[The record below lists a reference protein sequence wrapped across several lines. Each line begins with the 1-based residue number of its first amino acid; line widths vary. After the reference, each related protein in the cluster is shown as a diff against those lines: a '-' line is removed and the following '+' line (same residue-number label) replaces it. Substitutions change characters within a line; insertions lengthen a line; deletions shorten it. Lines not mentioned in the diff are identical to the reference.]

1 MITKRILRRGALIAA
16 ALVVAAAFGAELYL
30 LDQQGDAAWNNAVR
44 ASESLASTLADS
56 VDETFADVDHALT
69 AAQAAAELAGF
80 SALPS
85 ALQDTLLFG
94 AAPIIKG
101 LETMMVVSPE
111 GRALYRFPAGP
122 AEDRTLA
129 SEAFFKAQLSG
140 KGFAYLGGPQP
151 GLLRPDA
158 AALFFSRRLSRPDGQ
173 FDGVVVATVKLDAL
187 RSKLAPVNV
196 GRNGIVILVRNDGRV
211 LLRQPSTDG
220 QGNAG
225 RDLSAARP
233 FRRMSNDPTISFTE
247 VSSTDGVNRFYV
259 NRQLTHAPVILTVAF
274 AVDDVMK
281 DWHRQALMLMVGGA
295 SLCLIILALIV
306 AFFRALESRF
316 RIEEELE
323 GLVYTDKLTGLPN
336 RRHFEEML
344 HREWR
349 KAARSDEPLSVLMVE
364 MERFGEITSRLGHAA
379 ADSFL
384 KEVAD
389 RLSATLKRPA
399 DSVARYGADEFAV
412 LLPDTNRNGAAR
424 IAERLKQAI
433 ESVPAIGRDG
443 ERISAVARIGCVT
456 TIVAPGADVAEI
468 QKATERA
475 RAMARNSR
483 RQPIASEEYF
493 SRKPAR

>member
-1 MITKRILRRGALIAA
+1 MITKRTMRLGALTAA
-16 ALVVAAAFGAELYL
+16 ILVVAAAFGAELYL
-30 LDQQGDAAWNNAVR
+30 LDQQGNAAWNNAVR
-44 ASESLASTLADS
+44 ASESLASALADS

-69 AAQAAAELAGF
+69 AAQTAAQLPDF
-80 SALPS
+80 STLPS
-85 ALQDTLLFG
+85 VLQDTLLFA
-94 AAPIIKG
+94 AAPTIKG
-101 LETMMVVSPE
+101 LETMMVVSAD
-111 GRALYRFPAGP
+111 GQARYRFPAAQP
-122 AEDRTLA
+122 EDRNL
-129 SEAFFKAQLSG
+129 SGEAFFKAQLSG
-140 KGFAYLGGPQP
+140 KGYAYLGGPQP

-173 FDGVVVATVKLDAL
+173 FDGVVVATVKLETL
-187 RSKLAPVNV
+187 LSKLAPVNV
-196 GRNGIVILVRNDGRV
+196 GRNGIVTLVRNDGRV

-225 RDLSAARP
+225 RDLSDARP
-233 FRRMSNDPTISFTE
+233 FRRMSTDPTISFTE

-259 NRQLTHAPVILTVAF
+259 NRQLAHAPVILTVAF
-274 AVDDVMK
+274 AIDDVMK
-281 DWHRQALMLMVGGA
+281 DWHHQALLLMVGGA
-295 SLCLIILALIV
+295 SLCLAIIALII
-306 AFFRALESRF
+306 AFFRALELRF

-364 MERFGEITSRLGHAA
+364 LERFGEITSRLGHAA

-384 KEVAD
+384 KEVAEQL
-389 RLSATLKRPA
+389 RAALKRPA
-399 DSVARYGADEFAV
+399 DCVARYGADEFAV
-412 LLPDTNRNGAAR
+412 LLPDTSRNGAAR
-424 IAERLKQAI
+424 IAERLKQAV
-433 ESVPAIGRDG
+433 ESVPAMGRDG
-443 ERISAVARIGCVT
+443 DQMSAVARIGCVT

-493 SRKPAR
+493 SRRPAR